1 MDSLTPTTSSQ
12 KEALLRRYGAT
23 GLPALPDHGGPWNE
37 VIATMLDHRSVRG
50 YRPDP
55 VPAGTL

>member
-23 GLPALPDHGGPWNE
+23 GLSALGRRWG
-37 VIATMLDHRSVRG
+37 RG
-50 YRPDP
+50 TR
-55 VPAGTL
+55 